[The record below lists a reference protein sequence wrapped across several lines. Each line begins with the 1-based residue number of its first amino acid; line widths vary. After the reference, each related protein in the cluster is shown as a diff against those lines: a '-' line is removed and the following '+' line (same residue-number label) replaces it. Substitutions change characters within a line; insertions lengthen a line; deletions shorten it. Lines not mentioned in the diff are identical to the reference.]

1 MPLDSQ
7 NDAHT
12 TSVMPHLRAERI
24 QCGLRDKVL
33 GMASN
38 SQEKHWQAILLT
50 TGTGSIDNEEES
62 IPLEAPCLAW
72 LPGRI
77 GRSLKIRAGGV
88 GYHFSI
94 GEEALA
100 GAIGN
105 NPEST
110 DLRFLVDRRVIAD
123 LLDDEVT
130 ISDAAHAFDL
140 VVRELHR
147 PRNGSWNMIIA
158 QIRSV
163 LVFLWRQ
170 SGVEEVALSSRGES
184 SRILQRFRQ
193 LLEMHF
199 RERWPVGDYAD
210 ALQITHDRLHDICRR
225 ELGKTPLQLVH
236 ERLLHEARLRL
247 ERSVMTVEQVASSIG
262 FRDVG
267 HFSRF
272 FKSKVGVPPARY
284 RDSVARSIREG
295 NKRPG
300 SSCADWP

>member
-1 MPLDSQ
+1 MSLSSQ
-7 NDAHT
+7 T
-12 TSVMPHLRAERI
+12 ETYISTVMPHLRAERI

-50 TGTGSIDNEEES
+50 TGSGTINTGDES

-72 LPGRI
+72 LPGRV

-88 GYHFSI
+88 GYHFSV

-105 NPEST
+105 NPESV
-110 DLRFLVDRRVIAD
+110 DLRFLVDRRVIAE
-123 LLDDEVT
+123 LADDPVT
-130 ISDAAHAFDL
+130 IADAEHAFDL
-140 VVRELHR
+140 VVREVHR
-147 PRNGSWNMIIA
+147 PRNGSWNMLIA

-163 LVFLWRQ
+163 LVFLWRL
-170 SGVEEVALSSRGES
+170 SGAEEIALNTQGEQ

-199 RERWPVGDYAD
+199 RERWPVGDYAN
-210 ALQITHDRLHDICRR
+210 ALQISHDRLHDICRR
-225 ELGKTPLQLVH
+225 QLDRTPVQLVH
-236 ERLLHEARLRL
+236 ERILHEARLRL
-247 ERSVMTVEQVASSIG
+247 ERSVLTVEQVAISIG

-272 FKSKVGVPPARY
+272 FKTKVGLPPGKY
-284 RDSVARSIREG
+284 RDTVARSLRDG
-295 NKRPG
+295 NKGPENTF
-300 SSCADWP
+300 ADWP